1 MRTSLLTNISSG
13 PRKPLCSPSLKRA
26 VLFLICLALTAAV
39 APVRAAATEPVY
51 TFGVAPQSSATLLA
65 AKWVPF
71 LQHLSKTT
79 GVTFK
84 FRTAPSNDA
93 FALRLANGEYDVA
106 YQDPF
111 VFNSLPKTSYVAFAK
126 PKPREHIGQESLGF
140 ILVHKES
147 RYKKLEDLQN
157 LTVAFPSPLA
167 LSSSIMPQ
175 FHIKAIGIDI
185 RPKYVKSDLSAIL
198 NVTRGLAAAAG
209 VEIGAYLAVPQELR
223 DQSRVIWT
231 TKPSHLCEG
240 LKNLPFV
247 FAAHRSVPVQL
258 RKQLESALT
267 TNSDPALLHRLGFAA
282 IENASNADWQR
293 LSPLS
298 RKLFGSYVNSAR
310 AID

>member
-106 YQDPF
+106 
-111 VFNSLPKTSYVAFAK
+111 
-126 PKPREHIGQESLGF
+126 
-140 ILVHKES
+140 
-147 RYKKLEDLQN
+147 
-157 LTVAFPSPLA
+157 
-167 LSSSIMPQ
+167 
-175 FHIKAIGIDI
+175 
-185 RPKYVKSDLSAIL
+185 
-198 NVTRGLAAAAG
+198 
-209 VEIGAYLAVPQELR
+209 
-223 DQSRVIWT
+223 
-231 TKPSHLCEG
+231 
-240 LKNLPFV
+240 
-247 FAAHRSVPVQL
+247 
-258 RKQLESALT
+258 
-267 TNSDPALLHRLGFAA
+267 
-282 IENASNADWQR
+282 
-293 LSPLS
+293 
-298 RKLFGSYVNSAR
+298 
-310 AID
+310 